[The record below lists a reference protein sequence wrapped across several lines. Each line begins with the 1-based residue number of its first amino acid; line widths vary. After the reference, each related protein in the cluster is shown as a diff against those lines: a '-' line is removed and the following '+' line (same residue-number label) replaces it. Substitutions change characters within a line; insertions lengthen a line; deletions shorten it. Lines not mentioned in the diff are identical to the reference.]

1 MRFHRFLRATLV
13 VAAALL
19 AAACSARQI
28 GQAQTAFNA
37 AATLETTTD
46 GLTPGGDT
54 LVAQRA
60 ESSYRVARA
69 LVATEIASNAADLRA
84 DGLLGVA
91 YTLKALAE
99 WRLGDLGGD
108 LAMVDAARRTVDE
121 AEARPAEELSLGT
134 RDRVV
139 LRAIP
144 GVADIVRGRLSA
156 KAYGE
161 PSGPRDC
168 SRSAVSALDRALG
181 IDGLPADHPV
191 HVWVRLSQLKACQQW
206 LAATDSLTGAE
217 MDAERVVIWGEWERC
232 ARGLAPF
239 FVGND
244 TLQDVVRKLG
254 RSMGIPAARVEAIV
268 RPTATLPATR
278 PASASTDVDDGIP
291 RFAHFVSY
299 DLHFVGDPFSR

>member
-1 MRFHRFLRATLV
+1 MRFHRFLRATFL
-13 VAAALL
+13 VAAALV

-46 GLTPGGDT
+46 GLAPGGDT
-54 LVAQRA
+54 LVVQRA

-91 YTLKALAE
+91 YTLKALSE

-108 LAMVDAARRTVDE
+108 LAMVDAARRTVEE
-121 AEARPAEELSLGT
+121 ADARPVEELALGT

-144 GVADIVRGRLSA
+144 GVADIVRARLSA

-181 IDGLPADHPV
+181 VDGLPADHPV

-206 LAATDSLTGAE
+206 LAATDTLTGAE

-232 ARGLAPF
+232 ARGLAVF

-244 TLQDVVRKLG
+244 ALKDVVRNFG
-254 RSMGIPAARVEAIV
+254 RSMGIPAARVEAIL
-268 RPTATLPATR
+268 RPTATLPVAR
-278 PASASTDVDDGIP
+278 PATAGADVDDDLA
-291 RFAHFVSY
+291 RFARLVSY
-299 DLHFVGDPFSR
+299 DLQLVGDPFSR